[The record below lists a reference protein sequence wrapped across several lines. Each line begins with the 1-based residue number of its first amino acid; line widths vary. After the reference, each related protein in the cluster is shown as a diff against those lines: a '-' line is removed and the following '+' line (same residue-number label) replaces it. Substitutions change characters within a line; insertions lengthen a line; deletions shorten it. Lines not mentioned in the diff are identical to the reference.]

1 MEYVGYKQYK
11 QSQIN
16 DLLETN
22 FLICIIL
29 FW

>member
-29 FW
+29 FS